1 MRTSRPLTAIG
12 IVCLMLL
19 AAASGVAV
27 AQSAPPGGGSG
38 AGTGGGSVPQAG
50 GEPQLDVHV
59 PNPTLMPGETNEVT
73 LQVSNDGELD
83 FGPPSLREAVTTA
96 RNVRVSADA
105 EDTPLT
111 IESGETAIGAVTES
125 RPGEV
130 PVAINVPAEI
140 DDGTY
145 TVDIRV
151 AYSHTYRTG
160 PRVQERDRVRTI
172 SVDLEVNSNAR
183 FAVVNTSTDAR
194 IGDTGALELEVENVG
209 AETAHNANVIL
220 ESSSVG
226 LGFGESTTDTARI
239 EELAPG
245 ATTTVRYDIGF
256 APDAP
261 VREYALD
268 VQVAYRT
275 PDGLQRLDT
284 SPTTSVTPT
293 PQQQF
298 SVSDVDSSLY
308 VGEDGDIRGTVT
320 NDGPITAENVVVR
333 YTDQS
338 PNVIPIE
345 TAVSVGTLAAG
356 ESTQFRLPVEISDE
370 AAAINRTADIAI
382 QYRNSENAV
391 RLYEDVD
398 VSFAVAPDRE
408 QFIVDVEQQTIT
420 AGESITITANVT
432 NNLDEPVSDVEAR
445 LFADSPLSS
454 SDDEAFAEQ
463 LAPGESTTMTFTLSA
478 AAGTTAKTY
487 PISFDFRFTDAEGNS
502 QLSDTIRVA
511 TDVTNSE
518 ESLPLVPIGGALVVL
533 IIGAG
538 AVYYARAS

>member
-1 MRTSRPLTAIG
+1 
-12 IVCLMLL
+12 
-19 AAASGVAV
+19 
-27 AQSAPPGGGSG
+27 
-38 AGTGGGSVPQAG
+38 
-50 GEPQLDVHV
+50 
-59 PNPTLMPGETNEVT
+59 
-73 LQVSNDGELD
+73 
-83 FGPPSLREAVTTA
+83 
-96 RNVRVSADA
+96 VSAEAD
-105 EDTPLT
+105 ETPLT
-111 IESGETAIGAVTES
+111 VESGETAIGAVTES

-130 PVAINVPAEI
+130 PVAISVPAEI

-145 TVDIRV
+145 TVDVRV

-160 PRVQERDRVRTI
+160 PRVQERERVRTV

-194 IGDTGALELEVENVG
+194 IGDTGTLALEVENVG
-209 AETAHNANVIL
+209 SETARSADVIL
-220 ESSSVG
+220 ESASVG
-226 LGFGESTTDTARI
+226 LGFGDSATDAARI
-239 EELAPG
+239 ESLAPG
-245 ATTTVRYDIGF
+245 ETTTVRYDIGF

-268 VQVAYRT
+268 MRVAYRT

-284 SPTTSVTPT
+284 TPTTSVTPG

-298 SVSDVDSSLY
+298 SVSDVTSALY

-320 NDGPITAENVVVR
+320 NEGPVTTENVVVR
-333 YTDQS
+333 YTGQS

-356 ESTQFRLPVEISDE
+356 ESAEFRLPVEISGE

-391 RLYEDVD
+391 RLYEDVELA
-398 VSFAVAPDRE
+398 FAVAPDRE
-408 QFIVDVEQQTIT
+408 QFIVDIQQQTIT
-420 AGESITITANVT
+420 AGESMTVTANVT
-432 NNLDEPVSDVEAR
+432 NNLDEPVTDVEAR

-487 PISFDFRFTDAEGNS
+487 PISFDFRFTDADGDS
-502 QLSDTIRVA
+502 QLSDTIRVP
-511 TDVTNSE
+511 TEVTTSE

-533 IIGAG
+533 VIVGAG
-538 AVYYARAS
+538 LYYARAR

>member
-1 MRTSRPLTAIG
+1 MRTARPLVAVCL
-12 IVCLMLL
+12 VCLMLL
-19 AAASGVAV
+19 AAVSGGAV

-38 AGTGGGSVPQAG
+38 AGAGGGVPQAG

-59 PNPTLMPGETNEVT
+59 PSPTLTPGQTNQVS
-73 LQVSNDGELD
+73 LQISNDGELD

-105 EDTPLT
+105 DGTPLT
-111 IESGETAIGAVTES
+111 VESGETAIGAVTES

-130 PVAINVPAEI
+130 PIAVNVPAET
-140 DDGTY
+140 DAGTY

-160 PRVQERDRVRTI
+160 PRVQERERVRTV
-172 SVDLEVNSNAR
+172 SVDLEVNDNAR

-194 IGDTGALELEVENVG
+194 IGDTGTLAVEVENVG
-209 AETAHNANVIL
+209 GESARNANVIL

-226 LGFGESTTDTARI
+226 LGFGDSATDAARI
-239 EELAPG
+239 ESLAPG
-245 ATTTVRYDIGF
+245 ETTAVRYDIGF

-261 VREYALD
+261 VRKYALD
-268 VQVAYRT
+268 IRVAYRT
-275 PDGLQRLDT
+275 PNGLQRIDT
-284 SPTTSVTPT
+284 TPTTSVTPG

-298 SVSDVDSSLY
+298 SVTDVTSALY
-308 VGEDGDIRGTVT
+308 VGEDGEIRGTVT
-320 NDGPITAENVVVR
+320 NEGPVTAENVVVR

-356 ESTQFRLPVEISDE
+356 ESSQFRLPVEISGE

-398 VSFAVAPDRE
+398 LAFAVAPDRE
-408 QFIVDVEQQTIT
+408 QFIIDIQQQTIT
-420 AGESITITANVT
+420 AGESMTVTANVT
-432 NNLDEPVSDVEAR
+432 NNLDEPVTDVEAR

-487 PISFDFRFTDAEGNS
+487 PISFDFRFTDAEGDS
-502 QLSDTIRVA
+502 QLSDTIRVP
-511 TDVTNSE
+511 TEVTTSD
-518 ESLPLVPIGGALVVL
+518 ESLPLVPIGGALIVL
-533 IIGAG
+533 VIVGGGI
-538 AVYYARAS
+538 YYARAS